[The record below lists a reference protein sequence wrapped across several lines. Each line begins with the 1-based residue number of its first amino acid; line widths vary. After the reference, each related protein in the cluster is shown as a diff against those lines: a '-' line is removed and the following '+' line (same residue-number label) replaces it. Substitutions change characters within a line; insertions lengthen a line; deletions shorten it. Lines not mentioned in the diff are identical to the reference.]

1 MGSINDMTSSAGI
14 NSMGVNTGKAA
25 IPAGRS

>member
-14 NSMGVNTGKAA
+14 NSIGINTGKAA
-25 IPAGRS
+25 IPIGRS

>member
-14 NSMGVNTGKAA
+14 NSMGVHTGKAA
-25 IPAGRS
+25 LPAGRG